1 MSFSNNSFANHTTVG
16 TKGSDVYT
24 AEGVGDP
31 RVVLNTLLVRG
42 AEPSVIMPHLERL
55 AEMAQTD
62 RQAYEDLWVMLFQ
75 NRDVRGGKGERATTQ
90 MLWNF
95 MADHLPSRHFELT
108 RQMLELVPEY
118 GSWKDLFVLAHQRK
132 ICDPVYCRV
141 VQIAAEQ
148 LKKDKAAVEFNLA
161 LAAECQLNPETE
173 TKPQKVSLLAKWIP
187 RENRMPEIAKD
198 IARILFPEASRP
210 STLMQSYRKMVS
222 SINAYLKTTE
232 TFMCSR
238 NFDQIEPSRVPGR
251 CLQKHMLAFLNE
263 RKDHTL
269 RHPNDESR
277 MECRTHF
284 QDFFQQAKEGKVTV
298 KARDVVFPHEVVKK
312 IAQNPRMSE
321 DERNGV
327 VAQWNAIVKGARE
340 AGGLGR
346 SLAMCD
352 FSGSMQSSTEG
363 DTPYWVSMAMGLL
376 IAECTSAEF
385 KDTFLTFDSNP
396 LLHKLP
402 STYDVVDRVW
412 QIQNSGIGQGTSTDF
427 QKAMDLVLANIK
439 RNRVRPGEEP
449 ENLIVITDMNW
460 DAACGSNQ
468 MSYYTGHSYR
478 HAVKTAPWQTHIQMI
493 REAFKRAGEDMWGQP
508 LVPPRIVIWN
518 VAATS
523 ADFHAQ
529 KDEEGVVMI
538 GGWSPS
544 LFKNLLKGEIRKM
557 TPMEMVRIILDDER
571 YDLVRETA
579 DPFLTKWFDL
589 INPAPAAAPVWG
601 NL

>member
-1 MSFSNNSFANHTTVG
+1 MSFSNNSFANFTKVG
-16 TKGSDVYT
+16 TKGSDVFT
-24 AEGVGDP
+24 AEGAGDP
-31 RVVLNTLLVRG
+31 RVVLNTLLVRN
-42 AEPSVIMPHLERL
+42 AAPEVIRPHFEQLM
-55 AEMAQTD
+55 EMAKND
-62 RQAYEDLWVMLFQ
+62 RQAYEDLWVLLFQ
-75 NRDVRGGKGERATTQ
+75 NRDIRGGKGERETTK

-95 MADHLPSRHFELT
+95 MVDLLPSRDFQLT
-108 RQMLELVPEY
+108 SKMLALVPEY
-118 GSWKDLFVLAHQRK
+118 GSWKDLFVLAYERK
-132 ICDPVYCRV
+132 PYDPVYTRV

-148 LKKDKAAVEFNLA
+148 LKEDKAAVEFNLNLTLYPA
-161 LAAECQLNPETE
+161 SE

-187 RENRMPEIAKD
+187 RENRMPELAKSIAHE
-198 IARILFPEASRP
+198 LFPHVVRP
-210 STLMQSYRKMVS
+210 SALMQSYRKMVS

-232 TFMCSR
+232 TFMCAREFS
-238 NFDQIEPSRVPGR
+238 QIEPSRVPGR

-263 RKDHTL
+263 KKDHTL
-269 RHPNDESR
+269 RRPDDQSR
-277 MECRTHF
+277 MECRQHF
-284 QDFFQQAKEGKVTV
+284 QDFFQQAREGKVTV
-298 KARDVVFPHEVVKK
+298 KAKDVVFPHELIKK
-312 IAQNPRMSE
+312 IAMGGQMSE
-321 DERNGV
+321 DERNGT

-352 FSGSMQSSTEG
+352 FSGSMQSSSTNG

-376 IAECTSAEF
+376 IAECTTAEF

-402 STYDVVDRVW
+402 QGDIVDRVW
-412 QIQNSGIGQGTSTDF
+412 HVRDSGIGQGLSTDF

-460 DAACGSNQ
+460 DAACGS
-468 MSYYTGHSYR
+468 SGVSAYTGHSYR
-478 HAVKTAPWQTHIQMI
+478 HVVKTKPWQTHIQMI

-523 ADFHAQ
+523 TDFHAH
-529 KDEEGVVMI
+529 KDEEGVVML

-544 LFKNLLKGEIRKM
+544 LFKNLLKGEIRNM

-579 DPFLTKWFDL
+579 SPFLNGWFKTTHE
-589 INPAPAAAPVWG
+589 APAARTPVWG
-601 NL
+601 QM